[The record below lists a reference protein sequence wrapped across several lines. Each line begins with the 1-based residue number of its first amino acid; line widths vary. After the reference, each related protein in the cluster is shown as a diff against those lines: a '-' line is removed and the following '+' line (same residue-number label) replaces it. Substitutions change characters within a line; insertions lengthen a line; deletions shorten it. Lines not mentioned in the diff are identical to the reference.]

1 MIKTII
7 FDVDGTLLDTEKIYM
22 KAWAEAAKARGF
34 EIPQEALRKTR
45 AVNAKVAKAT
55 FQEYCGED
63 FPYDLLRTERVSIA
77 EQMIAETS
85 VDSLLKPNV
94 HQVLQ
99 WLKQNGILIA
109 AASSTNYKTTV
120 EHLKH
125 AGLYDYFSVIVGGDM
140 ITKGKPEPDIFLKS
154 AELLGIPPKDCFV
167 FEDSENGIIAGSR
180 AGMKCIGIKD
190 MVDFGPEIKELMF
203 MELSNLSQA
212 IDIFKDYI

>member
-34 EIPQEALRKTR
+34 EIPQEALLKTR

-140 ITKGKPEPDIFLKS
+140 ITKGKPEPDIFLLA
-154 AELLGIPPKDCFV
+154 AELAHSSASESVVVGDSPADVFAASAAQMPVYLIPDQVPANPQTSALAKQVLNSLDDLL
-167 FEDSENGIIAGSR
+167 EHIQN
-180 AGMKCIGIKD
+180 
-190 MVDFGPEIKELMF
+190 
-203 MELSNLSQA
+203 
-212 IDIFKDYI
+212 

>member
-77 EQMIAETS
+77 EQIIAETS

-140 ITKGKPEPDIFLKS
+140 ITKGKPEPDIFLLA
-154 AELLGIPPKDCFV
+154 AELAHSSASESVVVGDSPADVFAASAAQMPVYLIPDQVPANPQTSALAKQVLNSLDDLL
-167 FEDSENGIIAGSR
+167 EHIQN
-180 AGMKCIGIKD
+180 
-190 MVDFGPEIKELMF
+190 
-203 MELSNLSQA
+203 
-212 IDIFKDYI
+212 